1 MNKLLI
7 LQVILN
13 ELNHISSGNKYYL
26 AMENDPARSVIIYED
41 EKEMLSDTICYF
53 DQIDSFAIYEDRLIL
68 NLQNNS
74 IVRLDK
80 NGMEWD

>member
-13 ELNHISSGNKYYL
+13 ELNHISSDTKYYL
-26 AMENDPARSVIIYED
+26 AMENDPVRSVIIYED

-53 DQIDSFAIYEDRLIL
+53 DQIDSFIIHEDRLIL

-74 IVRLDK
+74 VVRLDK